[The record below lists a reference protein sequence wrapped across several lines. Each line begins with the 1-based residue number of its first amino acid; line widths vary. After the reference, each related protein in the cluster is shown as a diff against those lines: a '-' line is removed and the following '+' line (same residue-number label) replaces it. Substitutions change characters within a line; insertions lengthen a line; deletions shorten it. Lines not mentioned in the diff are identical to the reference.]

1 MLQIRSVLST
11 AIMLVLSVLDTAV
24 LLFLFINHFVKTFV
38 KDQT

>member
-1 MLQIRSVLST
+1 MLQIRSVLNT